1 MNKMNEHISFDD
13 MMDYVF
19 SVDTSNNY
27 IKRAAI
33 INNHIIECDECN
45 MMYNALM
52 SLNESVLHYN
62 SIESE
67 EQRVFIKV
75 FGALFMM
82 NSEKTISTLVEESKG
97 FKVWIS
103 FDILNLQEISNS
115 TSDSFTHPHLVSAMK
130 SSTDDESMIT
140 DTEIRSSLYNK
151 KKNRVSIGLDGTLS
165 LYFDSSEHKAGQR
178 VILLPD
184 DEELEAKIIEMKRYD
199 SSICSV
205 RFEGITPGKYT
216 VLVEN
221 D

>member
-1 MNKMNEHISFDD
+1 MNEHFSFDD
-13 MMDYVF
+13 IMNYVF
-19 SVDTSNNY
+19 SEDTSSDFIN
-27 IKRAAI
+27 KAAK
-33 INNHIIECDECN
+33 INNHIMVCDECN

-67 EQRVFIKV
+67 EQRIFIKV

-82 NSEKTISTLVEESKG
+82 NKDKTITKLVEESKG

-103 FDILNLQEISNS
+103 FDIVNQQEISSRLSN
-115 TSDSFTHPHLVSAMK
+115 TFMHPHLVSAMK
-130 SSTDDESMIT
+130 SSTDDEVIIT
-140 DTEIRSSLYNK
+140 DTENRSSLYDK

-178 VILLPD
+178 VILIPD

-199 SSICSV
+199 SSIFSV
-205 RFEGITPGKYT
+205 RFEGIAPGKYT
-216 VLVEN
+216 VVVEKN
-221 D
+221 